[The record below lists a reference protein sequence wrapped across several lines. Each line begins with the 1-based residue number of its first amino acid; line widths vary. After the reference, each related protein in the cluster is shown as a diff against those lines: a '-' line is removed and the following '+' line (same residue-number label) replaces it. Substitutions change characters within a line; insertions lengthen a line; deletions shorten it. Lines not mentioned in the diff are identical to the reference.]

1 MNNLMLAGMWL
12 RTKLNK
18 LLRDERGEVNIV
30 AMVVLIGVAVILA
43 IVFKGAIEGLI
54 TRLVQAIE
62 TKAKNDLGVE

>member
-43 IVFKGAIEGLI
+43 IVFKNAIDGLI
-54 TRLVQAIE
+54 TRLVGAIE
-62 TKAKNDLGVE
+62 TKAKNDLDL